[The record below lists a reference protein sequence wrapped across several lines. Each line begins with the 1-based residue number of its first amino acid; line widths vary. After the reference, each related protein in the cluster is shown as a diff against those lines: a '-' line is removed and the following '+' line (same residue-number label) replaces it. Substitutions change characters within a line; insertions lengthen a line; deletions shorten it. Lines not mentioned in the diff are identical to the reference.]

1 VRSKIV
7 FALLL
12 LMFVGFGVSF
22 ALRSRGPAPV
32 ASPDPVVP
40 GLTPSAHASSSAPV
54 PMASAPPATSSD
66 SPKPKKLLERPLRV
80 VGLGWDLIAPG
91 ALVND
96 GLAPTPSSAFSRAGV
111 EVHLA
116 SLDSVKKLEEA
127 LARGGSDDTGADV
140 AVMPM
145 PVFVAAYERI
155 RALDPKVFFVVGW
168 SKGREALYAKEASL
182 QAIPAGKVSVLAPPG
197 SAPALVG
204 LFLLDVAGVAP
215 DRITLLDARVEK
227 KSPTFEMVALSEEA
241 SPDPSRGTLLVTT
254 ADVPRLVPLVAVA
267 QGGFVAKQTEA
278 LTAWARVWLD
288 GEARIG
294 QDAASS
300 ARAISKLQG
309 APSPL
314 VLINRLGPIGWA
326 SLGDNARWAGLSGR
340 GAVNLEVLFQR
351 TWRLWR
357 NAGLL
362 STPLPETACTAPEVI
377 TALVR
382 QLGAAEEPKARKGDG
397 RDEERVLVTYTAPGT
412 KLDEAAF
419 VTEIGVLAGLFE
431 RSQLRVSLRGARFRA
446 DAGRIAGNAVERF
459 GLEAGRVVAASAA
472 ATKGPGVIE
481 VLAPK

>member
-22 ALRSRGPAPV
+22 ALRPRGPAPV

-40 GLTPSAHASSSAPV
+40 SSSLSAHPSSSAP
-54 PMASAPPATSSD
+54 PLMASAPPAVSAD
-66 SPKPKKLLERPLRV
+66 SPKPNKLMDRPLRV

-96 GLAPTPSSAFSRAGV
+96 GLAPAASSAFSRAGLD
-111 EVHLA
+111 VHLS
-116 SLDSVKKLEEA
+116 SLDSTKKLEEA
-127 LARGGSDDTGADV
+127 LARGGSDDSGADV

-145 PVFVAAYERI
+145 PMFVAAYERL

-182 QAIPAGKVSVLAPPG
+182 HAIPAGKVSVLAPPG

-204 LFLLDVAGVAP
+204 LFLLDVAGVAR
-215 DRITLLDARVEK
+215 DRITLLDAPVEK
-227 KSPTFEMVALSEEA
+227 KSPTFEAVALSEEA

-278 LTAWARVWLD
+278 LTAWARVWLE

-294 QDAASS
+294 QDAAAS

-362 STPLPETACTAPEVI
+362 STPLPETTCTAPEVI

-382 QLGAAEEPKARKGDG
+382 QLGAAEDTRPRKTNGSG
-397 RDEERVLVTYTAPGT
+397 EERLLVTYTAPGT

-419 VTEIGVLAGLFE
+419 VTEIGALAGLFE
-431 RSQLRVSLRGARFRA
+431 RSQLRVSVRGARFRA
-446 DAGRIAGNAVERF
+446 DTDRIVSDVTGRF
-459 GLEAGRVVAASAA
+459 GLEGGRVVASGVA

>member
-22 ALRSRGPAPV
+22 ALRPRGPAPV

-40 GLTPSAHASSSAPV
+40 VSSLSALPSSSAP
-54 PMASAPPATSSD
+54 PLTASASPATSSD
-66 SPKPKKLLERPLRV
+66 SPKPKKLMDRPLRV

-96 GLAPTPSSAFSRAGV
+96 GLVPAASSAFSRAGLD
-111 EVHLA
+111 VHLS
-116 SLDSVKKLEEA
+116 SLDSPKKLEEA
-127 LARGGSDDTGADV
+127 LARGGSDDSGADV

-145 PVFVAAYERI
+145 PVFVAANERL

-182 QAIPAGKVSVLAPPG
+182 HAIPAGKVSVLAPPG
-197 SAPALVG
+197 SSPALVG

-215 DRITLLDARVEK
+215 DRITLLDALVEK
-227 KSPTFEMVALSEEA
+227 KSPTFEVVALSEEA

-278 LTAWARVWLD
+278 LTAWASVWLE

-294 QDAASS
+294 QDAAAS
-300 ARAISKLQG
+300 ARTISKLQG
-309 APSPL
+309 APGPL

-382 QLGAAEEPKARKGDG
+382 QLGAAQDTKPRKSDG
-397 RDEERVLVTYTAPGT
+397 GGEERVLVTYTAPGT

-446 DAGRIAGNAVERF
+446 DTDRIVNDATARF
-459 GLEAGRVVAASAA
+459 GLETGRVVAAGAA
-472 ATKGPGVIE
+472 ATKGAGVIE